1 MRTTRYFTLTLLI
14 FVMLAFVPNSF
25 AQHETPPAN
34 TVGVIYF
41 LPAGRAPHQDID
53 AKLDTLLTTVQT
65 FYGNEMAR
73 NGFGRKTFRLQTDTN
88 GKTVVHHINGQFNAE
103 YYNAGPGVFDKVL
116 SEIYDQ
122 TEIRGKIDMSRN
134 IYFIAADMT
143 FPGLHWGGGGQA
155 FLGRHTIVY
164 IPFDADFVS
173 LYHAGHELAH
183 SFGLQHDF
191 RYLRKKADISSYW
204 VGLDFNDYSLSK
216 CAAEWL
222 DVHPY
227 FNDTQTSLNE
237 PATIEML
244 PPLEY
249 PPNAISLRF
258 DVTDLDGLHQA
269 QLVIPRGTGF
279 SLHGCKS
286 LNGEVNS
293 VIEFITTELTATAD
307 DTVELGIMDVHGNF
321 SRTLYAIPIND
332 IELVN
337 GAINVDI
344 SAATEVRMVS
354 GNKQNGYLNSR
365 LIHPF
370 VVTVRDADDEP
381 VAGVQVTFQ
390 VIAGNGTLSVTN
402 PWTDSEGA
410 AGTYLTLGNS
420 HTEYRVIASV
430 DGVSDQAIFSATVN
444 KETVATA
451 TPLKT
456 LRGHRSKVTSVA
468 YSRDGSTIATGS
480 WDKTIRLWDGLTGEY
495 KKTLTGHTDW
505 VESIAFNPD
514 GLTLASG
521 SHDDTI
527 RLWDVET
534 GNQKLEFKGSSYAV
548 TTVAYFPDGSKIAN
562 GNLEG
567 EIHVWDALNGQHIT
581 SFPEHTYDVV
591 SITFSRDGDILA
603 SGGSYRVIR
612 LWDTTTGQQ
621 LRTINEHRISIYD
634 GGPMQVV
641 FNHDGSKL
649 ASAGGPDKTARLW
662 DPATGQELKIFGGH
676 TMGVTAVAFSMDDRT
691 LATGDYS
698 GEIRLWDTATGLLQ
712 KILIGH
718 TAGNSLLGYS
728 ASVNALAFSPNGNFL
743 VSGSDDHTVN
753 LWEFTPTFSQLSVDD
768 SDKITISEIMV
779 ASNKGSQPQWIELHN
794 RSDTHAVNL
803 KGWTLEIQNRRP
815 IDFNKNLNVVLT
827 FKGRSIEPQK
837 TLLIVSKQ
845 GQSSNNF
852 SKEQIYNL
860 STLHPNLQDRVLSE
874 EGFYIK
880 LSNVAGKL
888 IDEAGNLDGKRST
901 DDKPAWSLPKRLAE
915 DGARASMVRR
925 YDNEV
930 PRLGTEKTGW
940 IPATNTR
947 LLTGIPT
954 YYGRPNDIGAPGIE
968 SGGALPVTLSHF
980 RAELTDTG
988 VILKWTTESE
998 VDNAGF
1004 YIYRSQTRDGT
1015 FKVVN
1020 PTMIQGAGTT
1030 SERSTYMWTDTTAK
1044 PNTVYYYQ
1052 IEDIS
1057 QAGVRK
1063 QLATV
1068 RMRGLVSAS
1077 GKLTTR
1083 WADLKMQD

>member
-1 MRTTRYFTLTLLI
+1 MKTTLCFISTLLT
-14 FVMLAFVPNSF
+14 FLTLAFVPNSF

-41 LPAGRAPHQDID
+41 LPAERAPHQDID
-53 AKLDTLLTTVQT
+53 AKLDTLLKTVQT

-73 NGFGRKTFRLQTDTN
+73 NRFGRKTFRLQTDTN

-103 YYNAGPGVFDKVL
+103 YYNVGFAGTFDKIL
-116 SEIYDQ
+116 SEISGQ
-122 TEIRGKIDMSRN
+122 IDMSRN
-134 IYFIAADMT
+134 IYFIAADIT
-143 FPGLHWGGGGQA
+143 FPGPYWRGGGQA
-155 FLGRHTIVY
+155 IIGGHTIVY
-164 IPFDADFVS
+164 IPFDEDFVD
-173 LYHAGHELAH
+173 LATAGHELAH
-183 SFGLQHDF
+183 SFGFHHDF

-204 VGLDFNDYSLSK
+204 TGLDFNDYSLSK

-227 FNDTQTSLNE
+227 FNDTQNSLNE
-237 PATIEML
+237 PVTIEML

-258 DVTDLDGLHQA
+258 DVTDPDGLHQA
-269 QLVIPRGTGF
+269 QLVIPRGYASHGLNL

-286 LNGEVNS
+286 LNGKKNS
-293 VIEFITTELTATAD
+293 IIEFITTELTATPD
-307 DTVELGIMDVHGNF
+307 NTVQLGIMDVHGNF
-321 SRTLYAIPIND
+321 SWTPYAIPIDD
-332 IELVN
+332 IESVE
-337 GAINVDI
+337 GTINVDS

-370 VVTVRDADDEP
+370 GVTVRDADDEP

-390 VIAGNGTLSVTN
+390 VIAGDGTLSLTN
-402 PWTDSEGA
+402 PWTDSEGRA
-410 AGTYLTLGNS
+410 QTYLTLGNS
-420 HTEYRVIASV
+420 RTEYRVIASI
-430 DGVSDQAIFSATVN
+430 DGVSEQAIFSATVN

-451 TPLKT
+451 APLKT
-456 LRGHRSKVTSVA
+456 LRGHTAKVTSVA
-468 YSRDGSTIATGS
+468 YSLDGSIIATGS
-480 WDKTIRLWDGLTGEY
+480 WDNTIRLWDGLTGEY
-495 KKTLTGHTDW
+495 KKTLTGHTGW
-505 VESIAFNPD
+505 VESVAFSPD

-521 SHDDTI
+521 SYDDTI

-534 GNQKLEFKGSSYAV
+534 GKQKLEFKGSSYVV
-548 TTVAYFPDGSKIAN
+548 TTVAYFPDGSKIAS

-581 SFPEHTYDVV
+581 SFPEHTYDVD
-591 SITFSRDGDILA
+591 SIAFSPDGDILA
-603 SGGSYRVIR
+603 SGGSYRIIR

-621 LRTINEHRISIYD
+621 LRTIKEHQVSDDD
-634 GGPMQVV
+634 GGPIQVV

-649 ASAGGPDKTARLW
+649 ASAGNADKTARLW
-662 DPATGQELKIFGGH
+662 DPATGQELKIFRGH
-676 TMGVTAVAFSMDDRT
+676 TTGVMAVAFSMDGRT
-691 LATGDYS
+691 LATGDYY

-712 KILIGH
+712 KILVGH
-718 TAGNSLLGYS
+718 TGNSLLGPT
-728 ASVNALAFSPNGNFL
+728 ASVNTLAFSPNGNFL
-743 VSGSDDHTVN
+743 VSASDDHTVN
-753 LWEFTPTFSQLSVDD
+753 LWEFTPTFSQPSIDD

-779 ASNKGSQPQWIELHN
+779 ASNKGRLPQWIELHN
-794 RSDTHAVNL
+794 RSNTHAVNL
-803 KGWTLEIQNRRP
+803 KGWTLEIQNRRT

-827 FKGRSIEPQK
+827 FKGRLIEPQR

-845 GQSSNNF
+845 GRSSNNF
-852 SKEQIYNL
+852 SKEQIYDL

-874 EGFYIK
+874 EGFYIR
-880 LSNVAGKL
+880 LSNAASKL

-901 DDKPAWSLPKRLAE
+901 NDKPAWSLPKRLAE
-915 DGARASMVRR
+915 DGARASMIRG

-930 PRLGTEKTGW
+930 PRLGTEEAGW
-940 IPATNTR
+940 ISATNTK
-947 LLTGIPT
+947 LLTGTPT

-968 SGGALPVTLSHF
+968 SGGALPVSLSHF

-988 VILKWTTESE
+988 AILKWTTESE
-998 VDNAGF
+998 VDNTGF

-1020 PTMIQGAGTT
+1020 PTLIQGAGTT
-1030 SERSTYMWTDTTAK
+1030 SERSTYTWTDTTVK

-1057 QAGVRK
+1057 HAGVRK

-1083 WADLKMQD
+1083 WADLKVQN